1 MERTQM
7 NNLFLKLYV
16 KFQELKNNEE
26 GQDMVE
32 YALVVAL
39 IALAATAAMQG
50 VGTALT
56 NRFNNISSAIG

>member
-1 MERTQM
+1 M

-56 NRFNNISSAIG
+56 NRFNAISTSIAS

>member
-1 MERTQM
+1 M

-39 IALAATAAMQG
+39 IALTATAAMTG

-56 NRFNNISSAIG
+56 NRFNAISTAIG

>member
-1 MERTQM
+1 M
-7 NNLFLKLYV
+7 NTMLLKLYV

-39 IALAATAAMQG
+39 IALAATAAMTG
-50 VGTALT
+50 VGTALST
-56 NRFNNISSAIG
+56 KFNAISTAL